1 MSWQAWQSSTLVSS
15 EVNSPIQTW
24 LLQRKVALVGSV
36 LGGGTSTFTLRLS
49 EKAEISLHITVLSP
63 KTSKSHVTS
72 HDNMWTF
79 FFINF
84 VDGRLLAM
92 PSVWTVIRL
101 ICISYINFTSITA
114 LQDAH
119 CAISRSNDYSYVSNL
134 IGCLRCLII
143 TKIIVYIVRLYTNC
157 VNLSQITWLSTNQ
170 MWISLFAWLSCA
182 KFEIRIWLVDSSTK
196 GAWIDVAM

>member
-1 MSWQAWQSSTLVSS
+1 
-15 EVNSPIQTW
+15 
-24 LLQRKVALVGSV
+24 
-36 LGGGTSTFTLRLS
+36 
-49 EKAEISLHITVLSP
+49 
-63 KTSKSHVTS
+63 
-72 HDNMWTF
+72 
-79 FFINF
+79 
-84 VDGRLLAM
+84 M

-157 VNLSQITWLSTNQ
+157 VNLSQIAWLSTNQ
-170 MWISLFAWLSCA
+170 MWIHFLHGSAVQNLKSKSDWSIVVPKAP
-182 KFEIRIWLVDSSTK
+182 
-196 GAWIDVAM
+196 G